1 MFDENREDSESEEE
15 SDPVVAPSISKQV
28 AEVVKPDPVVV
39 EPPKEI
45 GYEDFKQPSLESDSE
60 SEPEPEPEPKP
71 ESEPY
76 SGAMVSTW
84 LSEEQK
90 ANDSETESE
99 DFSFMD
105 RNEEEVRNTNWF
117 KDSDEEEEE
126 EKEEIET
133 DTVYIRGKP
142 FTYGIDNLVLYD
154 YQTEEKVGYMVNP
167 DIVDHRLMESSRFAK
182 SVFFGEDTRPKKK
195 EKKEAFGEPIKS
207 VFEGGGISTKPVL
220 PKVTQPAPTAPTET
234 ATPPND
240 EWQKG
245 YLHGYA
251 FSAVTSKFDS
261 FEEAMAKY
269 EGLSDK
275 DKKKVAGITQTQDK
289 RSGADVYSLRA
300 GKGRKIYDN
309 DTDVSLV
316 LNPKFLL

>member
-1 MFDENREDSESEEE
+1 M
-15 SDPVVAPSISKQV
+15 
-28 AEVVKPDPVVV
+28 
-39 EPPKEI
+39 
-45 GYEDFKQPSLESDSE
+45 
-60 SEPEPEPEPKP
+60 
-71 ESEPY
+71 
-76 SGAMVSTW
+76 
-84 LSEEQK
+84 
-90 ANDSETESE
+90 
-99 DFSFMD
+99 
-105 RNEEEVRNTNWF
+105 
-117 KDSDEEEEE
+117 
-126 EKEEIET
+126 
-133 DTVYIRGKP
+133 YIQGKP

-167 DIVDHRLMESSRFAK
+167 DIVDHRLIKSPWGQR
-182 SVFFGEDTRPKKK
+182 SVFFGEDTRPVIPKKK
-195 EKKEAFGEPIKS
+195 EKEEAFGFANLFVEPIKS

-251 FSAVTSKFDS
+251 FSAVASKFDS
-261 FEEAMAKY
+261 FEEAMEKY

-300 GKGRKIYDN
+300 GKGRKLYDN